1 MKTIWAFSLTMSLI
15 LLAAFPSMA
24 KEISK
29 TEKALWMAVEDA
41 NQSAVQKL
49 IKAKVNINAQDEHG
63 ESALIKAIA
72 NDNDSIAGL
81 LLKNRADVN
90 LKDEAGNTALFYAV
104 SNNNEKLS
112 RDVINAHADLKL
124 VYGEKKESV
133 LFEAARSNA
142 AAVAKLLLQKEPK
155 LAGMLNS
162 EGQNALFAS
171 VELGN
176 VEVTK
181 VLAQKL
187 DPNLKDKSGKTPKDI
202 AKASGLKKTLN
213 ALSSVS
219 P

>member
-1 MKTIWAFSLTMSLI
+1 MKTIWTFLTTISLVW
-15 LLAAFPSMA
+15 LAVSPAGA

-29 TEKALWMAVEDA
+29 SERALWVAVEDA
-41 NQSAVQKL
+41 NQPAVQKL

-72 NDNDSIAGL
+72 NDNDSIAGV
-81 LLKNRADVN
+81 LLKNKADVN
-90 LKDEAGNTALFYAV
+90 LKDDAGNTALFYAV

-112 RDVINAHADLKL
+112 RAVMKAHADLKL
-124 VYGEKKESV
+124 VYGDKKESV
-133 LFEAARSNA
+133 LFEAARANA
-142 AAVAKLLLQKEPK
+142 AVVAGLLLEKEPK

-202 AKASGLKKTLN
+202 AKASGLKKTLD
-213 ALSSVS
+213 ALRAVS